1 MCQSLIIHREKK
13 AGSLQLCSWFQL
25 KIIFY
30 SYLFSS
36 TILFWVCCKMHLKNY
51 YGKIFSHYRLLYFS
65 KLIEYLISSRFM
77 VSLPSREF
85 TPIGFIRSHLLH
97 CGVLYPPWQRLQT
110 SFCHGE
116 SSASS
121 MAADL
126 SLWSTAA
133 QQSVCEGYF
142 WVETVP
148 EDIHSV
154 TSGLSAS
161 PPFGSNWLNASEKHV
176 GQPEIHSPMASDDPH
191 FPSLY
196 FMLSE
201 LPAITRCTI
210 GKLQCSCTGKSIHEN
225 YYWCNYSKWQNN
237 RQGLCEGNV
246 NKLNAYM
253 LPY

>member
-51 YGKIFSHYRLLYFS
+51 YGKIFNHYRLLYFS

-161 PPFGSNWLNASEKHV
+161 PPLGLTGWTPLKSMWVNQKYTPPWLLMTL
-176 GQPEIHSPMASDDPH
+176 I
-191 FPSLY
+191 F
-196 FMLSE
+196 
-201 LPAITRCTI
+201 
-210 GKLQCSCTGKSIHEN
+210 
-225 YYWCNYSKWQNN
+225 
-237 RQGLCEGNV
+237 
-246 NKLNAYM
+246 
-253 LPY
+253 LPYILCYLSFLL